1 MTQLP
6 SQLPHEST
14 VSSAGRTTLAPDPAA
29 PQSTVTAPA
38 PANPAASLDTSAA
51 AAAAAMTYAATSTA
65 PAPHAVAA
73 APHDKTSTASAGTS
87 NSTAAH
93 TTADARASAMG
104 AGAANAAVATSATRN
119 QPHKKSPRL
128 TGSVVQN
135 ARKLVH
141 FVPQD
146 YAHGTV
152 NNRRALGD
160 RVTWVNSKQVV
171 DAVKTHHEQQHSRN
185 RELIQEIAERQG
197 EISESSALKALYE
210 HSLRQVGTGRTATA
224 ASHTGT
230 ERSFSHGDS
239 SFNDALVSRN
249 ASLSRQSSYSNSLV
263 SGNGNTA
270 GDTANTLA
278 SGTIITSSDSN
289 SGSGGSA
296 LGRLTPQQQQLS
308 AQLADSQP
316 SLLVPPL
323 VNAEQHHEQSAL
335 QQGSEQNIRA
345 HEQPNNIM
353 KAQLRFLDE
362 PSLPGFGIYQGDTNQ
377 ILLDRHAVR
386 LLKFD
391 QSLQNQWLSFYQ
403 VRRMLGTEIT
413 HQLLEHLRQL
423 KDAYPESDHTDSA
436 HTSTAQTTSTAA
448 TAQDYAAAATAELPK
463 APRAKT
469 AASAAA
475 SATTAPQAQ
484 ANATT
489 NTGTGAGAG
498 TGNGSM
504 NPTLRQD
511 LEDGVRIERE
521 TYQKAHATYEQNPSL
536 SPDSL
541 KISSYPALFQF
552 TLQPYGHMWHGVYHE
567 ELPHNRHAYRR
578 DSSYEPYVHT
588 KRIRH
593 SQYRNVTYDINLTGL
608 NHGIMFKVQTPLGP
622 EEIWQRVE
630 LQERHDLI
638 ACHNALLALLIAK
651 VANPAIKYTVNLDA
665 APQNAD
671 VNQGADVNANVNVN
685 VNTDVNT
692 DITASTTTTSLTA
705 SDEDNASAAPASHHG
720 NSLQHPTAKT
730 TVDALLTVPFMIK
743 NLRLLANWY
752 PVFTFALNPCTGHCA
767 SLSCNHTIQYAP
779 YAYTGDNMAVIE
791 PALRLG
797 FKLGLDAGAGTSP
810 QEKSAFNTAAAAVVN
825 ATNTAFAAFNLAD
838 DDAALNQH
846 QHYFIPS
853 NSDIDDIEL
862 SATEP
867 DYKGLSRC
875 TFAIYLPS
883 NNGQSEKLYIKLNAF
898 FKDNGNINYI
908 SFTFTRIASKL
919 FELMPHMVAD
929 SASLDWLL
937 PTDECIYGRNYYTI
951 LGFKHNDPSIPYRHK
966 LWLKTLVHPEDL
978 ATIHQDHKILQDARS
993 GNVVEL
999 LYRTKCRD
1007 GSYIWTKG
1015 VSTVLGRDRAGKGT
1029 RVLEVNIDINRVLEG
1044 YEQLQN
1050 KVFTDILTGLRNRTY
1065 LITHMQQFIRDC
1077 TGPLTIIFAD
1087 ITALKLYNDYLGHAI
1102 GDKLLCSAA
1111 ILIKSA
1117 INRNNELI
1125 RISGDEIVCL
1135 LPNCNE
1141 QEANLVSQQIV
1152 AARRQYNKN
1161 APIRMP
1167 VFFSIGCKTVDFSA
1181 YTGRDLH
1188 GEEKEEALAI
1198 FYEAIQTADQIMQE
1212 NKKLAKPQHYS
1223 LVQAYIEKSLNQS
1236 ISLQDNRLF

>member
-6 SQLPHEST
+6 SHLPHEST
-14 VSSAGRTTLAPDPAA
+14 VSSEDRNT
-29 PQSTVTAPA
+29 PA
-38 PANPAASLDTSAA
+38 PATAPQNAIVTSASA
-51 AAAAAMTYAATSTA
+51 PLATANASNAVNKNTNFAPKATA
-65 PAPHAVAA
+65 
-73 APHDKTSTASAGTS
+73 TNTASSTNITNSNQMPLKAPRITS
-87 NSTAAH
+87 N
-93 TTADARASAMG
+93 
-104 AGAANAAVATSATRN
+104 AVRD
-119 QPHKKSPRL
+119 
-128 TGSVVQN
+128 

-152 NNRRALGD
+152 NNHRAIGD

-171 DAVKTHHEQQHSRN
+171 NAVKTHHEKQINRN
-185 RELIQEIAERQG
+185 RKLIQEIAQRQG
-197 EISESSALKALYE
+197 EISESTALKALYE
-210 HSLRQVGTGRTATA
+210 HSLRQVAT
-224 ASHTGT
+224 T
-230 ERSFSHGDS
+230 
-239 SFNDALVSRN
+239 RN
-249 ASLSRQSSYSNSLV
+249 ASSLAASERGFNHSNNNYKNTLDKSNNAQLSRQSSYSKNNQS
-263 SGNGNTA
+263 SNTSS
-270 GDTANTLA
+270 DTANTLA
-278 SGTIITSSDSN
+278 SGTILANSHSLGQEGASTSN
-289 SGSGGSA
+289 GSA

-308 AQLADSQP
+308 AELADSQP

-323 VNAEQHHEQSAL
+323 VNAEQHYKQSAL
-335 QQGSEQNIRA
+335 QQSNAEQNARA
-345 HEQPNNIM
+345 PEQPNNIM

-362 PSLPGFGIYQGDTNQ
+362 PSLPGFGIYQADTNQ
-377 ILLDRHAVR
+377 ILLDHHAVR

-391 QSLQNQWLSFYQ
+391 QSLEQQWLSFYQ
-403 VRRMLGTEIT
+403 VRRLLGMEIT

-423 KDAYPESDHTDSA
+423 KDAYPRDDDLISTHDANEIAISA
-436 HTSTAQTTSTAA
+436 
-448 TAQDYAAAATAELPK
+448 
-463 APRAKT
+463 RAN
-469 AASAAA
+469 A
-475 SATTAPQAQ
+475 ATTAKDYVAAITSKSPSASKTKTS
-484 ANATT
+484 AHASAFT
-489 NTGTGAGAG
+489 NDSTSSVHT
-498 TGNGSM
+498 
-504 NPTLRQD
+504 TLRQD
-511 LEDGVRIERE
+511 LEDGVRLERKS
-521 TYQKAHATYEQNPSL
+521 YQEAHASYEKNSSL
-536 SPDSL
+536 NPDSL

-552 TLQPYGHMWHGVYHE
+552 TLQPYGHMWYGVYRE
-567 ELPHNRHAYRR
+567 VLPNKRHAYHR
-578 DSSYEPYVHT
+578 DSTYEPYVHT

-593 SQYRNVTYDINLTGL
+593 NHYRNVTYDINLT
-608 NHGIMFKVQTPLGP
+608 NIKHGIMFRIHTPLGP

-638 ACHNALLALLIAK
+638 ACHNALLTLLISK
-651 VANPAIKYTVNLDA
+651 VSAPAIKYTTNLHADPQTKTNPNA
-665 APQNAD
+665 LNFAPKDIKASAQN
-671 VNQGADVNANVNVN
+671 NG
-685 VNTDVNT
+685 
-692 DITASTTTTSLTA
+692 TSLNHP
-705 SDEDNASAAPASHHG
+705 NAE
-720 NSLQHPTAKT
+720 N
-730 TVDALLTVPFMIK
+730 TVNALLTVPFMIK

-752 PVFTFALNPCTGHCA
+752 PVFTFALNPCTSHCE
-767 SLSCNHTIQYAP
+767 SLSCNHVIQYAP
-779 YAYTGDNMAVIE
+779 YAYAGDNLTMIE
-791 PALRLG
+791 PELRLG
-797 FKLGLDAGAGTSP
+797 FKLGLDTKLSTIP
-810 QEKSAFNTAAAAVVN
+810 QKQSSFNAAAAAVIN
-825 ATNTAFAAFNLAD
+825 ANNTSFTTFNLD
-838 DDAALNQH
+838 DSDNELNQH

-862 SATEP
+862 SATDS
-867 DYKGLSRC
+867 DYRGLSRC
-875 TFAIYLPS
+875 TFAIYLPHE
-883 NNGQSEKLYIKLNAF
+883 NGQSEKLYIKLNAF

-978 ATIHQDHKILQDARS
+978 ATIHQDHKILQNARS
-993 GNVVEL
+993 GNVIES

-1015 VSTVLGRDRAGKGT
+1015 VATVLGRDRAGKGT

-1065 LITHMQQFIRDC
+1065 LITHMEQFIRDY
-1077 TGPLTIIFAD
+1077 TGPLTVIFAD

-1117 INRNNELI
+1117 INRTNELI

-1135 LPNCNE
+1135 LPNCSE
-1141 QEANLVSQQIV
+1141 QEANLVSQQII
-1152 AARRQYNKN
+1152 AARQQYNKN

-1167 VFFSIGCKTVDFSA
+1167 VFFSIGCKTVNFSA

-1212 NKKLAKPQHYS
+1212 NKKLAKQQHYS